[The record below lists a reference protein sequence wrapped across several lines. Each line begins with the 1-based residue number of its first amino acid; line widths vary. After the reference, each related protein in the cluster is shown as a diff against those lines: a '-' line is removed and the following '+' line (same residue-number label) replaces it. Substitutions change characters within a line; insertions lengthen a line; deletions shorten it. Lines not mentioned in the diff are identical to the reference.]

1 MFPFYCILCFC
12 KFHYFK
18 LDLYL
23 STLIMSLLFFFSS
36 NFCFYEFFLGVFVS
50 ECLSVYMSI
59 CLYVYLSICLPVYMS
74 TCLSVFMSICLSVY
88 LSICLSVYLSTCL
101 SVCYHGILYILTEHT
116 YLKIIN
122 DHFTS
127 SIYYIFYYKVYIF
140 INIIII
146 FRDIKNFT

>member
-1 MFPFYCILCFC
+1 MNSFWVFLYQSV
-12 KFHYFK
+12 
-18 LDLYL
+18 YL
-23 STLIMSLLFFFSS
+23 SI
-36 NFCFYEFFLGVFVS
+36 
-50 ECLSVYMSI
+50 CLYVYMST

-74 TCLSVFMSICLSVY
+74 TCLYVYLSICLYVY

-122 DHFTS
+122 DIIS
-127 SIYYIFYYKVYIF
+127 PAPYIIYFMYKVYIF

-146 FRDIKNFT
+146 FRDITNFT

>member
-1 MFPFYCILCFC
+1 
-12 KFHYFK
+12 
-18 LDLYL
+18 
-23 STLIMSLLFFFSS
+23 MSI
-36 NFCFYEFFLGVFVS
+36 
-50 ECLSVYMSI
+50 CLPVYMST
-59 CLYVYLSICLPVYMS
+59 CLYVYLSICPPVYMS

-127 SIYYIFYYKVYIF
+127 SIYYIFYVQSLYIYKYNYYFSGHYKFYLTTRPILPTKHLSLRSSCFV
-140 INIIII
+140 INWSWEPL
-146 FRDIKNFT
+146 K